1 MVNFQ
6 GEFFLQYLL
15 IFDPDEWIATAVRV
29 SNWGRRGAYNSLSVS
44 IWGFVKAE
52 IQNFEMEQSKFDSDL
67 FQFMNFSKLEFAY
80 LKDNFDSVFEAQL
93 I

>member
-1 MVNFQ
+1 M
-6 GEFFLQYLL
+6 LQYLL

-52 IQNFEMEQSKFDSDL
+52 IHNFEIEQSKFDSDL
-67 FQFMNFSKLEFAY
+67 FQFMNFSKLDFAY